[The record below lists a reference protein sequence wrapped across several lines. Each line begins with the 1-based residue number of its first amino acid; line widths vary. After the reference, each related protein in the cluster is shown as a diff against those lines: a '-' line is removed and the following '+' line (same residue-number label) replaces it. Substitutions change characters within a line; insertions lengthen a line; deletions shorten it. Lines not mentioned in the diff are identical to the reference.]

1 MRIGKLYKSAWS
13 GHGVIR
19 MKRCQKCGQ
28 EYEDSAR
35 FCSRDGG
42 NLEPVVDDMA
52 ETVLVSPQENKDKPA
67 DSMIGRVLAGRYRLI
82 EKLGQGGMGAV
93 YKGQHVKMNRLTAI
107 KILTQ
112 DLADNPEFV
121 TRFEREAEMAS
132 HIDNPHAVSIYDF
145 GEAEDGLVYLAMEFL
160 DGLPLSS
167 VIEQEGAIP
176 LQRVVSIIRQA
187 ADALDSAHR
196 LGIIHRDFKPDNVM
210 LCQKQGREDWVEVV
224 DFGIAKRS
232 EVDSKHQ
239 ALTHTGFVLGTPQY
253 MSPEQVSGEELDK
266 RSDLYSLALVAYE
279 MLTGGMPFDGVN
291 PQSQMVKRLL
301 EPPMPMQ
308 RVRPQLNLPQA
319 VEQVIMKALARYP
332 KDRFSSTVEFSRE
345 FEKASHSQYTS
356 TQPGQP
362 PMYPPS
368 PGGTQI
374 TPQRPTYPTP
384 QQPTYPGVPPPM
396 SGQYPNRP
404 PSGPAPLPGTPPQ
417 FQPPGT
423 GYNMPPGQQPYS
435 SYYPQ
440 QQQPKSKT
448 GVIVL
453 IIVLSMFFLMGS
465 CVACLS
471 VMDAN
476 AKSFPPKEKIG
487 EPAAKSQMPRVENQE
502 RK

>member
-1 MRIGKLYKSAWS
+1 
-13 GHGVIR
+13 

-42 NLEPVVDDMA
+42 NLEQVMDEMA
-52 ETVLVSPQENKDKPA
+52 ETVIAPAQESADKPK

-93 YKGQHVKMNRLTAI
+93 YKGQHIKMNRLTAI
-107 KILTQ
+107 KILTH

-160 DGLPLSS
+160 DGEPLSS
-167 VIEQEGAIP
+167 VISKEGAIP
-176 LQRVVSIIRQA
+176 LQRTVNITRQA
-187 ADALDSAHR
+187 AEALESAHK

-210 LCQKQGREDWVEVV
+210 ICQKQGREDWVEVV

-232 EVDSKHQ
+232 EVDAKHQ

-253 MSPEQVSGEELDK
+253 MSPEQVSGEELDR
-266 RSDLYSLALVAYE
+266 RSDLYSLALVVYE
-279 MLTGGMPFDGVN
+279 MLTGALPFEGGN

-301 EPPMPMQ
+301 EPPLPLH
-308 RVRPQLNLPQA
+308 RVRPQLTVPNA

-332 KDRFSSTVEFSRE
+332 KDRYSSTVEFSRE
-345 FEKASHSQYTS
+345 FEKASHSQSYTP
-356 TQPGQP
+356 TQPGQTP
-362 PMYPPS
+362 LYPSP
-368 PGGTQI
+368 PGGTQVA
-374 TPQRPTYPTP
+374 PQRPTYPAP
-384 QQPTYPGVPPPM
+384 QQPTYPGAPPPM
-396 SGQYPNRP
+396 TGPYPNRP
-404 PSGPAPLPGTPPQ
+404 PSGPAPLPGTPPP

-423 GYNMPPGQQPYS
+423 GYNMPPGQHPYS
-435 SYYPQ
+435 TYYPQ
-440 QQQPKSKT
+440 QQPPKSKA
-448 GVIVL
+448 GIIVL

-476 AKSFPPKEKIG
+476 AKTPPRKEKIEG
-487 EPAAKSQMPRVENQE
+487 IERQKSFSSQGSE
-502 RK
+502 